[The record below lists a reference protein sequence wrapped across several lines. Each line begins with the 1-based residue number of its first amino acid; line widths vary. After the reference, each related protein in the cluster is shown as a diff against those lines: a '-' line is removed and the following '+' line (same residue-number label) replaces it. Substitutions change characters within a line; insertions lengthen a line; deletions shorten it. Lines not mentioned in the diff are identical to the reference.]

1 MIMTILE
8 NVWLVYTLT
17 QGLDLLTI
25 MVQLLLKS
33 LLRVA
38 MGAEITVS
46 SFLSL
51 LNFNVLFLNEP
62 P

>member
-1 MIMTILE
+1 MTVLE
-8 NVWLVYTLT
+8 NVRLFYILT
-17 QGLDLLTI
+17 QGAQSFNHYGPTF
-25 MVQLLLKS
+25 VGK

-38 MGAEITVS
+38 IGAEIKVS

>member
-1 MIMTILE
+1 ML
-8 NVWLVYTLT
+8 N
-17 QGLDLLTI
+17 LLTI
-25 MVQLLLKS
+25 MVLSFVFIMVLSFVFFSDELSSKS

-38 MGAEITVS
+38 IGAEIKVS

-51 LNFNVLFLNEP
+51 LIFNVLFLNEP

>member
-1 MIMTILE
+1 MFGCLYSDAGMHH
-8 NVWLVYTLT
+8 
-17 QGLDLLTI
+17 LLTI
-25 MVQLLLKS
+25 MVQLSLKS

-38 MGAEITVS
+38 IGAEIKVS

-51 LNFNVLFLNEP
+51 LIFNVLFWNEP